1 MKQLTNYNDIFGYII
16 TQESVYNL
24 SIRLNDN
31 WDWGMKDHVNTTELY
46 TNSQLK
52 TGKND
57 YKPVKNITR
66 PILNLQHRTEDVEL
80 KDVQIY
86 VDDAEKYHLS
96 FLVKKYHD
104 DVFVQE
110 NDLDTF
116 FDELNV

>member
-1 MKQLTNYNDIFGYII
+1 M
-16 TQESVYNL
+16 
-24 SIRLNDN
+24 IRGTGQCKTILPRQSFIPIP
-31 WDWGMKDHVNTTELY
+31 K
-46 TNSQLK
+46 LK

-66 PILNLQHRTEDVEL
+66 PILNLQHRTEDIEL

-86 VDDAEKYHLS
+86 VNDADKYHLS

-116 FDELNV
+116 LMS